1 MNSRKP
7 TVESMHLPAVMDQQ
21 RQLKGFPA
29 CKFDD
34 GPDALEMA
42 LTLVARAVNSGR
54 AFGSEG
60 LQRVNDMVA
69 RIRA

>member
-1 MNSRKP
+1 
-7 TVESMHLPAVMDQQ
+7 
-21 RQLKGFPA
+21 LKGFPA

-42 LTLVARAVNSGR
+42 LTLAARAVNSGR

-60 LQRVNDMVA
+60 LQRVNAMIE